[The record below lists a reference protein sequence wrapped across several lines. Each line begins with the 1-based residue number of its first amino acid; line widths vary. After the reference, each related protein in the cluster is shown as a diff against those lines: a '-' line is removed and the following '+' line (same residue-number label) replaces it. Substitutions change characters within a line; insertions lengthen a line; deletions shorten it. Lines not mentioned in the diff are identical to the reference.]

1 MQASDFESLS
11 SWRRATYCAAL
22 SQLNMNHILLFSEL
36 KQLDPK
42 PAVKL
47 MTKTWSFLEG
57 ELKSLDNLERF
68 FNEFDEWQNSLLDDL
83 SSFGAMAAQQACQ
96 SLYSAAYAL
105 IDESA
110 NDCHPIYMALQQLL
124 DDMAEMGA
132 DHESLKQ
139 RQAEIDQEIMTI
151 INSDQS
157 RKNIVLN
164 VHKLVSSE
172 TASSLGIEL
181 D

>member
-11 SWRRATYCAAL
+11 SWRRAAYCAAL

-36 KQLDPK
+36 KQSDAK
-42 PAVKL
+42 PAQKL
-47 MTKTWSFLEG
+47 MSKTWAYLQG

-68 FNEFDEWQNSLLDDL
+68 FNEFDQWQTSLLDDL

-110 NDCHPIYMALQQLL
+110 NDCYPIYMALQQLL
-124 DDMAEMGA
+124 EDMAEMGA
-132 DHESLKQ
+132 DADGLKQ
-139 RQAEIDQEIMTI
+139 RQQELDDEIISLLNSNQPKTTI
-151 INSDQS
+151 IVSL
-157 RKNIVLN
+157 RKRVTA
-164 VHKLVSSE
+164 E
-172 TASSLGIEL
+172 QASSLGIEL